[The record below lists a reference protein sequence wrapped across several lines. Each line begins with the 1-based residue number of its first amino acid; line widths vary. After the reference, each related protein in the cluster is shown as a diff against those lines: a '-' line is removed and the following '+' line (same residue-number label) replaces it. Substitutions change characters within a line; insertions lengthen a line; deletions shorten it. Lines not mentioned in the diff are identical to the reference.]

1 MKKWSIILVALIA
14 IAVTG
19 VYVFIPSN
27 LVVSS
32 VTPMYTNYVSA
43 AEYVSNEDHW
53 AKWWPGKIEKLGNKT
68 IGTYKDATY
77 QIIVKSYNNTQIA
90 LVYNKEITVINLAIA
105 GFNRDSVKV
114 ICQYNDTASLNPF
127 TRISRYNRAVYIK
140 QNIKDVMQKLQQF
153 LEKTSNIYGYNIIST
168 MVKDTALMSTKTYI
182 NHAPSTA
189 DIYSLV
195 NDLRNHIKQQGGT
208 IVNAPMLNVT
218 KETETSYKVMVAIPV
233 NHTLAETNTIQL
245 KRMVI
250 GRILESD
257 SIKGGPATVAHSF
270 KMFEKY
276 FADFKHTSPAIPYQ
290 QLITDRE
297 KEIDTTKWV
306 TRFYYPIF

>member
-1 MKKWSIILVALIA
+1 MASYNDITYHII
-14 IAVTG
+14 G
-19 VYVFIPSN
+19 
-27 LVVSS
+27 
-32 VTPMYTNYVSA
+32 
-43 AEYVSNEDHW
+43 
-53 AKWWPGKIEKLGNKT
+53 
-68 IGTYKDATY
+68 
-77 QIIVKSYNNTQIA
+77 KSYNNTQIA
-90 LVYNKEITVINLAIA
+90 LEYNKETTIVNLAVA
-105 GFNRDSVKV
+105 GFNHDSIKV
-114 ICQYNDTASLNPF
+114 ICQYNDKASMNPF
-127 TRISRYNRAVYIK
+127 ARISRYNRAVYIK

-168 MVKDTALMSTKTYI
+168 MVKDTALMSTKTYL
-182 NHAPSTA
+182 NHAPTTE

-195 NDLRNHIKQQGGT
+195 NQLRTHIKEQKGA
-208 IVNAPMLNVT
+208 IINAPMLNVT
-218 KETETSYKVMVAIPV
+218 KETETSYKVMVAMPV
-233 NHTLAETNTIQL
+233 IHTVAETNTIQL

-257 SIKGGPATVAHSF
+257 SIKGGPATIAHSF

-297 KEIDTTKWV
+297 KETDTTKWI

>member
-14 IAVTG
+14 IAVAS
-19 VYVFIPSN
+19 VYLIIPSN

-32 VTPMYTNYVSA
+32 VTPMYTNYTSA
-43 AEYVSNEDHW
+43 VEYASNENQW
-53 AKWWPGKIEKLGNKT
+53 SKWWPGKLDKVGDKT
-68 IGTYKDATY
+68 TATYNGITY
-77 QIIVKSYNNTQIA
+77 QIVGKSYNNTQIA
-90 LVYNKEITVINLAIA
+90 LEYNKETTIVNLAIA
-105 GFNRDSVKV
+105 GFNHDSIKV
-114 ICQYNDTASLNPF
+114 ICQYNDTASMNPF
-127 TRISRYNRAVYIK
+127 ARISRYNRAVYIK

-153 LEKTSNIYGYNIIST
+153 LEKPANIYGFNIIST
-168 MVKDTALMSTKTYI
+168 MVKDTALMSTKTYL

-195 NDLRNHIKQQGGT
+195 NQLRNHIKQQGGT

-218 KETETSYKVMVAIPV
+218 KENETYYKVMVAMPV
-233 NHTLAETNTIQL
+233 NHTLAETNSIQL

-250 GRILESD
+250 GKILESD
-257 SIKGGPATVAHSF
+257 SIKGGPSTVAHSF

-297 KEIDTTKWV
+297 KEADTTKWV

>member
-77 QIIVKSYNNTQIA
+77 QIIGKSYNNTQIA

-276 FADFKHTSPAIPYQ
+276 FADFKHSSPAIPYQ

-297 KEIDTTKWV
+297 KESDTTKWV

>member
-14 IAVTG
+14 IAIAS
-19 VYVFIPSN
+19 VYLIIPSN

-32 VTPMYTNYVSA
+32 VTPMYTNYTSA
-43 AEYVSNEDHW
+43 VEYASNENQW
-53 AKWWPGKIEKLGNKT
+53 AKWWPGKLDKVGDKT
-68 IGTYKDATY
+68 MATY
-77 QIIVKSYNNTQIA
+77 NDITYYIVGKSYNNTQIA
-90 LVYNKEITVINLAIA
+90 LEYNKETTIVNLAIA
-105 GFNRDSVKV
+105 GFNHDSIKV
-114 ICQYNDTASLNPF
+114 ICQYNDTASMNPF
-127 TRISRYNRAVYIK
+127 ARISRYNRAVYIK
-140 QNIKDVMQKLQQF
+140 QNIKEVMQKLQLF
-153 LEKTSNIYGYNIIST
+153 LEKPVNIYGFNIIST
-168 MVKDTALMSTKTYI
+168 MVKDTALMSTKTYL

-189 DIYSLV
+189 DVYSLV
-195 NDLRNHIKQQGGT
+195 NQLRNHIKQEGGT
-208 IVNAPMLNVT
+208 IVNVPMLNVT
-218 KETETSYKVMVAIPV
+218 KENATSYKVMVAMPV

-297 KEIDTTKWV
+297 KETDTAKWV

>member
-1 MKKWSIILVALIA
+1 MKKWSIILVALIS

-68 IGTYKDATY
+68 IGTYKNATY
-77 QIIVKSYNNTQIA
+77 QIIEKSYNNTQIA

-297 KEIDTTKWV
+297 KESDTTKWV

>member
-68 IGTYKDATY
+68 IGTYKNATY
-77 QIIVKSYNNTQIA
+77 QIIEKSYNNTQIA

-276 FADFKHTSPAIPYQ
+276 FADFKHSSPAIPYQ

-297 KEIDTTKWV
+297 KESDTTKWV